1 MPEEMY
7 LSLAKAVLD
16 QKEPDPPDL
25 QIALQN
31 MARLPDKQVFQLL
44 AGADLLRTAKFG
56 NQIHLC
62 TICNGK
68 SGKCSEDCKFCAQSG
83 FHDTGSETYPLLAK
97 DRLQQGALELEDS
110 PVNRYSIVTS
120 GKGLP
125 KKEIEAVARAF
136 SGMRNSRLSFCASL
150 GIIEEEDFKVLL
162 NANVTR
168 YHHNLETAKSFFE
181 TICTTHT
188 FDQRVETVRAAKR
201 AGLSICSGGIFGM
214 GESDDQILEMALEL
228 KALDVDAVP
237 INFLSPIPGTPMEKR
252 ACLTPL
258 KCLKIIALFRY
269 VLPEKEI
276 IICGGRESN
285 LGLLHPLI
293 FYAGASGIMTGN
305 YLTIGGSRLENDL
318 EMLRQLGLKPRET
331 IIPDR
336 L

>member
-1 MPEEMY
+1 MPPEMY
-7 LSLAKAVLD
+7 LSLARAVLD
-16 QKEPDPPDL
+16 QKEPSLAD
-25 QIALQN
+25 LQN
-31 MARLPDKQVFQLL
+31 MARLPDEQVFQLL
-44 AGADLLRTAKFG
+44 AGADLIRTARFG
-56 NQIHLC
+56 NRIHLC

-83 FHDTGSETYPLLAK
+83 FHHTGAETYPLLAK
-97 DRLQQGALELEDS
+97 DRLQQGALELEGS
-110 PVNRYSIVTS
+110 PVHRYSIVTS

-136 SGMRNSRLSFCASL
+136 AGMKNSRLSFCASL
-150 GIIEEEDFKVLL
+150 GIIEEEAFKVLL
-162 NANVTR
+162 NAGVTR

-188 FDQRVETVRAAKR
+188 FDQRVETIRAAKR
-201 AGLSICSGGIFGM
+201 AGFSVCSGGIFGM

-252 ACLTPL
+252 YCLTPL

-318 EMLRQLGLKPRET
+318 DMLRQLGLSPREK
-331 IIPDR
+331 PASDC

>member
-7 LSLAKAVLD
+7 LSLARAVLEKKD
-16 QKEPDPPDL
+16 PDPVDL
-25 QIALQN
+25 QKI
-31 MARLPDKQVFQLL
+31 ARLPDEQVFQLL
-44 AGADLLRTAKFG
+44 AGADLIRTARFS
-56 NQIHLC
+56 NRIHLC

-68 SGKCSEDCKFCAQSG
+68 PGKCSEDCKFCAQSG
-83 FHDTGSETYPLLAK
+83 FHHTGAETYPLLAK
-97 DRLQQGALELEDS
+97 DRLQQGALELEDG

-136 SGMRNSRLSFCASL
+136 AGMKNSRLSFCASL
-150 GIIEEEDFKVLL
+150 GIIEEADFKVLL

-188 FDQRVETVRAAKR
+188 FDQRVETIKAAKR
-201 AGLSICSGGIFGM
+201 AGLSVCSGGIFGM

-237 INFLSPIPGTPMEKR
+237 INFLSPIPGTPMEKLS
-252 ACLTPL
+252 CLTPL

-318 EMLRQLGLKPRET
+318 EMLRQLGLSPREK
-331 IIPDR
+331 PASGC

>member
-1 MPEEMY
+1 MPPEMY
-7 LSLAKAVLD
+7 LSLARAVLN
-16 QKEPDPPDL
+16 QKEPALAD
-25 QIALQN
+25 LQN
-31 MARLPDKQVFQLL
+31 MAHLPDEQVFQLL
-44 AGADLLRTAKFG
+44 AGADLIRAARFG
-56 NQIHLC
+56 NRIHLC

-83 FHDTGSETYPLLAK
+83 FHDTGAETYPLLDR
-97 DRLQQGALELEDS
+97 DRLQQKALELEDS
-110 PVNRYSIVTS
+110 PVHRYSIVTS

-136 SGMRNSRLSFCASL
+136 AGMKNSRLSFCASL
-150 GIIEEEDFKVLL
+150 GIIEEEEFKVLL
-162 NANVTR
+162 NAGVTR

-188 FDQRVETVRAAKR
+188 FEQRVETIRAAKR
-201 AGLSICSGGIFGM
+201 AGLSVCSGGIFGM
-214 GESDDQILEMALEL
+214 GESDDQILEMSLEL

-237 INFLSPIPGTPMEKR
+237 INFLSPIPGTPMEKQS
-252 ACLTPL
+252 CLTPL

-318 EMLRQLGLKPRET
+318 DMLNQLGLSPREK
-331 IIPDR
+331 PPSDC

>member
-7 LSLAKAVLD
+7 LSLARAVLD
-16 QKEPDPPDL
+16 QKDPDPVDL
-25 QIALQN
+25 QKI
-31 MARLPDKQVFQLL
+31 ARLPDEQVFQLL
-44 AGADLLRTAKFG
+44 AGTDLIRTARFG

-83 FHDTGSETYPLLAK
+83 FHDTGAETYPLLAK
-97 DRLQQGALELEDS
+97 DRLQQGALELEGG

-136 SGMRNSRLSFCASL
+136 AGMKNSRISFCASL

-168 YHHNLETAKSFFE
+168 FHHNLETAKSFFE

-188 FDQRVETVRAAKR
+188 FDQRVETIQAAKR
-201 AGLSICSGGIFGM
+201 AGLSVCSGGIFGM
-214 GESDDQILEMALEL
+214 GESDDQILEMALDL

-237 INFLSPIPGTPMEKR
+237 INFLSPIPGTPMENLS
-252 ACLTPL
+252 CLTPL

-305 YLTIGGSRLENDL
+305 YLTTGGSRLENDL
-318 EMLRQLGLKPRET
+318 EMLRQLGLSPREK
-331 IIPDR
+331 PASGC